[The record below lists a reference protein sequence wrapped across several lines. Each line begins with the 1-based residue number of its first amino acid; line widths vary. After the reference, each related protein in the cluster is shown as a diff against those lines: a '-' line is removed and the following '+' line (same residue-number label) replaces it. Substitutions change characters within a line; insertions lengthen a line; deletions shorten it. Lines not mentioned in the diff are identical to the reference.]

1 MEDHQPS
8 SIESSSIVMDII
20 DKVFGNAAVENEDVG
35 MWIDLDDDVN
45 IEENK
50 GMVGNEAGASIISS
64 TTNLSNT
71 ILGAGLLGLPYGMYI
86 VHSI

>member
-8 SIESSSIVMDII
+8 SIEPSSIVMDII
-20 DKVFGNAAVENEDVG
+20 DKVVGNAAVENEDVG
-35 MWIDLDDDVN
+35 MWIELCDDVN
-45 IEENK
+45 IKENK

-86 VHSI
+86 VHST